1 MRILTSYSLA
11 VMLAVPAVAQRPTTW
26 RCANV
31 LCEDG
36 KSWRHDMVVT
46 TLSDRIIEVR
56 AAESDG
62 DPLADI
68 KNLRRVAA
76 IVFEGQVAH

>member
-1 MRILTSYSLA
+1 MRILASYSLA
-11 VMLAVPAVAQRPTTW
+11 VMLAVPAGAQRPTTW

-76 IVFEGQVAH
+76 VVFEGQVAH

>member
-11 VMLAVPAVAQRPTTW
+11 VM
-26 RCANV
+26 
-31 LCEDG
+31 
-36 KSWRHDMVVT
+36 

-76 IVFEGQVAH
+76 VVFEGQVAH